1 MKITAPI
8 TSRDELEMLVANGA
22 GELYCGF
29 VPREWLVKFTG
40 AVWLNR
46 RSPKGANLETLSDLA
61 GLVKEAHSVHVP
73 VFLTFNSPHYAREQL
88 PHVLDLAKG
97 VVEEAGVDALI
108 VSDMGLLLALK
119 NLDLKVAIHISSVAS
134 ALNSEGVSFYKDLGA
149 TRLILPRAVTI
160 REVEEIAA
168 DLKGTLELEAF
179 MMNDGCA
186 FEEGHCQTTHH
197 HAVGAFCTSMRDWDY
212 AFYAEEGEINS
223 EEAQILEENIKDYRN
238 WVWTINGMGITFS
251 QNGFP
256 LGPCG
261 ICAIPDFYRIGVD
274 SLKIVGRE
282 ASPFKKLASL
292 KLVKSVVDKA
302 KANLPKDQVIEKA
315 QKLKGTPELCAG
327 RWACYYRDF
336 K

>member
-8 TSRDELEMLVANGA
+8 TTPDELEMLVTNGA

-29 VPREWLVKFTG
+29 VPREWLAKFTG
-40 AVWLNR
+40 AIWLNR

-61 GLVKEAHSVHVP
+61 RLVQEAHGCGVP
-73 VFLTFNSPHYAREQL
+73 VFLTFNSPHYTREQL
-88 PHVLDLAKG
+88 PHVLDLAKS

-108 VSDMGLLLALK
+108 VTDIGLLLALK
-119 NLDLKVAIHISSVAS
+119 KLDLKVAIHISSVAS
-134 ALNSEGVSFYKDLGA
+134 ALNTEAVAFYRELGA

-160 REVEEIAA
+160 EEIEEIATN
-168 DLKGTLELEAF
+168 LQGTMELETF

-212 AFYAEEGEINS
+212 TFYAEEGKIHPDENRL
-223 EEAQILEENIKDYRN
+223 LEENIEDYRN

-261 ICAIPDFYRIGVD
+261 ICAIPDFYRIGVH

-292 KLVKSVVDKA
+292 KLVKSIVDKVA
-302 KANLPKDQVIEKA
+302 AGMPKDKVREKA
-315 QKLKGTPELCAG
+315 QKLKGTPELCASK
-327 RWACYYRDF
+327 WACYYRF
-336 K
+336 